1 MNKSDEEAITRT
13 LGFNHLILAGSLDTS
28 TLEVYGRDC
37 HAYLRF
43 AETKEAALSPE
54 TLASWI
60 EHLTTT
66 AAHAPSTIN
75 RMATAVRRLMW
86 EAGARGSIDQ
96 AVAERFQ
103 RITGVPTMAF
113 KAARFPAHRQ
123 NIEPEMIQQMAGT
136 PALEGLIALRN
147 RALLLTL
154 ASSGLR
160 VETCRLLRQE
170 QLTYGTAHSSIA
182 VQRPGETQPRA
193 IPLSQEA
200 AGAVQ
205 AWLEARSLPSPYLF
219 TRFEGRSNTHSR
231 LSAHPVSRTAVH
243 TIIRQYGAAIGIPDL
258 KPNDLR
264 RFAGQRFA
272 QQDVHVAQVLLGY
285 KSLATVYHTCFPD
298 EIALEPGITENLY

>member
-1 MNKSDEEAITRT
+1 MNTSDEEALTRA
-13 LGFNHLILAGSLDTS
+13 LGFNHLILAESVDTS
-28 TLEVYGRDC
+28 TLKIYGRDC
-37 HAYLRF
+37 DAYLSF

-66 AAHAPSTIN
+66 AAYAPSSIN
-75 RMATAVRRLMW
+75 RMATAVRRLMG
-86 EAGARGSIDQ
+86 EAGSRGSIDQ

-103 RITGVPTMAF
+103 RIAGVPTMAF

-123 NIEPEMIQQMAGT
+123 GIEPETIQHMAAT
-136 PALEGLIALRN
+136 PAQEGLIALRN

-160 VETCRLLRQE
+160 VETCRLLQQE
-170 QLTYGTAHSSIA
+170 QINYGTTHSSIE
-182 VQRPGETQPRA
+182 VRRPGEPLPRA

-200 AGAVQ
+200 ADAIQV
-205 AWLEARSLPSPYLF
+205 WLEARTLPSPYLF
-219 TRFEGRSNTHSR
+219 TSFEGRSNTYSR
-231 LSAHPVSRTAVH
+231 LSAHPISRVAVH
-243 TIIRQYGAAIGIPDL
+243 AIIRQYGVAIGIPDL

-272 QQDVHVAQVLLGY
+272 QQDVHLAQTLLGY
-285 KSLATVYHTCFPD
+285 KSLATVYDTCFPD
-298 EIALEPGITENLY
+298 EIVLDPGIMENL

>member
-1 MNKSDEEAITRT
+1 MNTSDGEALTRT
-13 LGFNHLILAGSLDTS
+13 LGFNHLILAESVDMS
-28 TLEVYGRDC
+28 TLEIYGRDC
-37 HAYLRF
+37 DAYLRF
-43 AETKEAALSPE
+43 ALTKEAALSPE

-66 AAHAPSTIN
+66 ALYAPSTIN

-86 EAGARGSIDQ
+86 EAGARGSLDQ
-96 AVAERFQ
+96 TVAEQFQ
-103 RITGVPTMAF
+103 RVTGVPTMAF
-113 KAARFPAHRQ
+113 KAARFPAPRQ
-123 NIEPEMIQQMAGT
+123 NIEPEMIQQMAEE

-160 VETCRLLRQE
+160 VETCRLLQQE
-170 QLTYGTAHSSIA
+170 QLNHGTAHSS
-182 VQRPGETQPRA
+182 VEVRRPGEPYPRA

-200 AGAVQ
+200 AGAIQ
-205 AWLEARSLPSPYLF
+205 AWLEARSLPSSYLF

-231 LSAHPVSRTAVH
+231 LSAHPISRTAVH

-272 QQDVHVAQVLLGY
+272 QQDAHQAQVLLGY

-298 EIALEPGITENLY
+298 EIVIEPGITENLY

>member
-1 MNKSDEEAITRT
+1 MNTSDGEALTRT
-13 LGFNHLILAGSLDTS
+13 LGFNHLMLAESVDTS
-28 TLEVYGRDC
+28 TLEIYGRDC
-37 HAYLRF
+37 RAYLRF

-60 EHLTTT
+60 KHLTTT
-66 AAHAPSTIN
+66 AAYAPSTIN

-103 RITGVPTMAF
+103 RVTGVPTMAF
-113 KAARFPAHRQ
+113 KAARFPARRQ
-123 NIEPEMIQQMAGT
+123 GIEPEMIQQMAEE

-160 VETCRLLRQE
+160 VETCRLLQQE
-170 QLTYGTAHSSIA
+170 QLNYGTAHSSIE
-182 VQRPGETQPRA
+182 VRSPGEPHPRA

-200 AGAVQ
+200 AGAIQ
-205 AWLEARSLPSPYLF
+205 AWLEARSVLSPYLF
-219 TRFEGRSNTHSR
+219 TRFEGRSNTNSR
-231 LSAHPVSRTAVH
+231 LSANPISRTAVH
-243 TIIRQYGAAIGIPDL
+243 TIIRQYGTAIGIPDL
-258 KPNDLR
+258 KPKNLR

-272 QQDVHVAQVLLGY
+272 QQDVHQAQSLLGY

-298 EIALEPGITENLY
+298 EIEIEPGITENLY